1 MKGVTVYFHRGSRRG
16 QWDLVSR
23 PAGPVPVVSC
33 PACGEEIA
41 LEGYVVARD
50 GALDKTVS
58 CPRGCFDERAVLVGY
73 EED

>member
-1 MKGVTVYFHRGSRRG
+1 MKGVTVYFHRGHRRG
-16 QWDLVSR
+16 QWDLGR
-23 PAGPVPVVSC
+23 HGGRMVPTVTC
-33 PACGEEIA
+33 PACGEEIV

-58 CPRGCFDERAVLVGY
+58 CPRGCFDERAVLVGF